1 MLTIVVGVC
10 NEYCCVATVVFNPCL
25 YLLDVTGE
33 KQVKTGSELPYTKRL
48 LPFRRFLNKFKC
60 PLSPSLPRGRRFPTP
75 DIDST
80 C

>member
-33 KQVKTGSELPYTKRL
+33 KQVKTGSELPYAKRYAK
-48 LPFRRFLNKFKC
+48 R
-60 PLSPSLPRGRRFPTP
+60 PSEDF
-75 DIDST
+75 
-80 C
+80 